1 VARVTAWKAWLLA
14 TLGGVLAVVL
24 GWAGMRSATAAVD
37 GRFVMPWWMAA
48 AVVLVV
54 PAVVAAG
61 SAGASLV
68 GQRRQRRLVRPGQ
81 LD

>member
-1 VARVTAWKAWLLA
+1 
-14 TLGGVLAVVL
+14 LGGVLAVVL
-24 GWAGMRSATAAVD
+24 GWTAMRSAAAAVD
-37 GRFVMPWWMAA
+37 GRFVMPWWMALA
-48 AVVLVV
+48 LVLAV